1 MKWKSMFLAVVIGI
15 VVQLTIPMW
24 TIFNISILA
33 VGIVLLVL
41 VATEIYLAGKDK
53 EDEIDETESKESMED
68 DEDDDFEEEIEI

>member
-41 VATEIYLAGKDK
+41 VATEIYLAGK
-53 EDEIDETESKESMED
+53 EDEIDETESKESVE